1 MFNQIT
7 VIGNICQDIKL
18 SYTQS
23 GVAFINNAIAS
34 SYKYTANDG
43 TIKEEVCYLSF
54 SVFGRLAENMNQ
66 YLHKGSKIFLQGRM
80 VQENYVDR
88 EGKNRTNYKI
98 AVEAMKFLD
107 SKPADN
113 NQSGNSYKNVQ
124 ETSTLEASQPVQQA
138 PEASEPTQQGEN
150 FPFLIN
156 QP

>member
-7 VIGNICQDIKL
+7 VIGNICQDIEL
-18 SYTQS
+18 NRSQS

-150 FPFLIN
+150 FPF
-156 QP
+156 

>member
-7 VIGNICQDIKL
+7 VIGNICQDIEL
-18 SYTQS
+18 NRSQS
-23 GVAFINNAIAS
+23 GVNFINNAIAS
-34 SYKYTANDG
+34 SYKYTTNDG
-43 TIKEEVCYLSF
+43 TIKEEVCYLNF

-98 AVEAMKFLD
+98 AVETMKFLD
-107 SKPADN
+107 SKPVDN

-124 ETSTLEASQPVQQA
+124 ETSTPEASQPVQQ
-138 PEASEPTQQGEN
+138 GEN
-150 FPFLIN
+150 FPF
-156 QP
+156 

>member
-7 VIGNICQDIKL
+7 VIGNICQDIEL
-18 SYTQS
+18 NRSQS
-23 GVAFINNAIAS
+23 GVSFINNAIAS

-43 TIKEEVCYLSF
+43 TVKEEVCYLSF
-54 SVFGRLAENMNQ
+54 SVFGKLAENMNR

-80 VQENYVDR
+80 VQENYIDQ
-88 EGKNRTNYKI
+88 EGKNRTKYKI

-113 NQSGNSYKNVQ
+113 NQSGKNVQ
-124 ETSTLEASQPVQQA
+124 ETSTPEASEPVQQA

-150 FPFLIN
+150 FPF
-156 QP
+156 

>member
-23 GVAFINNAIAS
+23 GVTFINNAIAS

-138 PEASEPTQQGEN
+138 PEASKPTQQGEN
-150 FPFLIN
+150 FPF
-156 QP
+156 

>member
-23 GVAFINNAIAS
+23 GVAFTNNAIAS

-43 TIKEEVCYLSF
+43 TIKEEVCYLNF
-54 SVFGRLAENMNQ
+54 SVFGKLAENMNQ

-124 ETSTLEASQPVQQA
+124 ETSTPEASQPVQQ
-138 PEASEPTQQGEN
+138 GEN
-150 FPFLIN
+150 FPF
-156 QP
+156 

>member
-150 FPFLIN
+150 FTF
-156 QP
+156 

>member
-1 MFNQIT
+1 M
-7 VIGNICQDIKL
+7 

-150 FPFLIN
+150 FPF
-156 QP
+156 